1 MAESQA
7 SAPEPMFCR
16 PPTSA
21 PAVPARNGNGS
32 IAPLVASGKSIPAPK
47 KNRAAGIS
55 SVQTVITP
63 SKPGTHII
71 TPASRQLITDCHISV
86 EKRLFG
92 RPANHAPKNAAGIG
106 RMNRMLT
113 TMLLNPR
120 PAPSNTPEQASNTAI
135 PARPPISISR

>member
-7 SAPEPMFCR
+7 SAPEPIFCK

-21 PAVPARNGNGS
+21 PAVPARNGKGS
-32 IAPLVASGKSIPAPK
+32 IAPLVASGNSIPAPK
-47 KNRAAGIS
+47 KNSAAGTS

-63 SKPGTHII
+63 NSPGIHII
-71 TPASRQLITDCHISV
+71 SPASRQLITDCHISV

-92 RPANHAPKNAAGIG
+92 RPANQAPKNAAGIG
-106 RMNRMLT
+106 RINRILT
-113 TMLLNPR
+113 TMLLRPS
-120 PAPSNTPEQASNTAI
+120 PAPSSTPEQASNTAM